1 MSGLSKQRV
10 LEDLRTRI
18 ESVEKHP
25 RLARPDEANPD
36 STRLL
41 DVPQGFVHEV
51 FTASR
56 RNTGA
61 ALGFALAAARRMQS
75 AQRPAILL
83 MQLARD
89 SQDIGVPYAAG
100 LGGYGIDPDTI
111 VLCRPDTTVELLWA
125 VEEAIACRAVAA
137 VIADVGHEAKV
148 LDFTATRRLS
158 LRSSAGGSSVFLIRY
173 GTEREA
179 TAARFRWRIEPVAS
193 GQVPFDPRAPGR
205 PRWQVDLEKGRLGS
219 RTDPLNWTLDV
230 TENGFVLA
238 EPQKRP
244 EALPAT
250 GAPLPGAAPAALG
263 YRLFQAS

>member
-1 MSGLSKQRV
+1 MTGLSKQRV
-10 LEDLRTRI
+10 LEDLRARI

-25 RLARPDEANPD
+25 RLARMDETQPD
-36 STRLL
+36 SRKLL
-41 DVPQGFVHEV
+41 DLPQGLVHEV
-51 FTASR
+51 FTDAE

-75 AQRPAILL
+75 EYRPAILL

-89 SQDIGVPYAAG
+89 SQDIGVPYALG
-100 LGGYGIDPDTI
+100 LGGFGIDPETI

-125 VEEAIACRAVAA
+125 VEEAIACKAVAA
-137 VIADVGHEAKV
+137 VIADVGHEAKI

-193 GQVPFDPRAPGR
+193 AEVPFDPRAPGH
-205 PRWQVDLEKGRLGS
+205 PRLVVDLEKGRLGS
-219 RTDPLNWTLDV
+219 RKDPLNWTLDV

-238 EPQKRP
+238 EPSKRP
-244 EALPAT
+244 QVLPGTAAAFP
-250 GAPLPGAAPAALG
+250 GAPPAALG
-263 YRLFQAS
+263 YRLSQAG

>member
-1 MSGLSKQRV
+1 MEGLSKERV

-18 ESVEKHP
+18 ENVERSP
-25 RLARPDEANPD
+25 RLARPDEAARD
-36 STRLL
+36 SKRLL
-41 DVPQGFVHEV
+41 DLPQGFVHEV
-51 FTASR
+51 FVDAE

-75 AQRPAILL
+75 RHRPAILL

-89 SQDIGVPYAAG
+89 SQDVGVPYALG
-100 LGGYGIDPDTI
+100 LNGYGIDPGTI

-125 VEEAIACRAVAA
+125 VEEAIACKAVAA
-137 VIADVGHEAKV
+137 VIADVGHEAKI

-173 GTEREA
+173 GTGREA
-179 TAARFRWRIEPVAS
+179 TAARFRWRIDPSAS

-205 PRWQVDLEKGRLGS
+205 PRLVVDLEKGRLGS
-219 RTDPLNWTLDV
+219 AKDPLNWTVDV

-238 EPQKRP
+238 EPQERP
-244 EALPAT
+244 EALPRAA
-250 GAPLPGAAPAALG
+250 APLPGAPPAALG
-263 YRLFQAS
+263 YRLSQTG

>member
-1 MSGLSKQRV
+1 MEGLSKQRV

-25 RLARPDEANPD
+25 RLARKDETQPD
-36 STRLL
+36 SRNLL
-41 DVPQGFVHEV
+41 DLPLGYVHEV
-51 FTASR
+51 FTDEE

-61 ALGFALAAARRMQS
+61 ALGFALAAAHRMQS
-75 AQRPAILL
+75 AHRPAILI
-83 MQLARD
+83 MQLVRD
-89 SQDIGVPYAAG
+89 SQHVGVPYALG
-100 LGGYGIDPDTI
+100 LSGYGIDPETI

-125 VEEAIACRAVAA
+125 VEEAIACKSVAA

-173 GTEREA
+173 GKEREA
-179 TAARFRWRIEPVAS
+179 TAARFRWRIEPYAS

-205 PRWQVDLEKGRLGS
+205 PRLAVDLEKGRLGS
-219 RTDPLNWTLDV
+219 HKDPLNWTLDV

-250 GAPLPGAAPAALG
+250 GAPLPGVAPAALG
-263 YRLFQAS
+263 YRLSQAG

>member
-1 MSGLSKQRV
+1 MTSLSKQRV

-25 RLARPDEANPD
+25 RLARTDETQPD
-36 STRLL
+36 SRKLL
-41 DVPQGFVHEV
+41 DLPQGYVHEV
-51 FTASR
+51 FADAE

-75 AQRPAILL
+75 EHRPAILL

-89 SQDIGVPYAAG
+89 SQDVGVPYALG
-100 LGGYGIDPDTI
+100 LVGFGIDPETI
-111 VLCRPDTTVELLWA
+111 VLCRPETTVELLWA
-125 VEEAIACRAVAA
+125 VEEAIACKAVAA

-173 GTEREA
+173 GREREA

-205 PRWQVDLEKGRLGS
+205 PRLVVDLEKGRLGL
-219 RTDPLNWTLDV
+219 RKDPLNWTLDV

-238 EPQKRP
+238 EPSKRAD
-244 EALPAT
+244 ALPGAA
-250 GAPLPGAAPAALG
+250 APLPGAPPAALG
-263 YRLFQAS
+263 YRLSQTG